1 MDILRVLSQADLE
14 VRKKILA
21 LVLDL
26 VNSRNIDEVRVEHD
40 VSELCCPCVHSDT
53 VHYIIIQC
61 IYMYFM

>member
-26 VNSRNIDEVRVEHD
+26 VNSRNIDEVMVEHD
-40 VSELCCPCVHSDT
+40 VSELCCPYTCVHSDT

-61 IYMYFM
+61 IYM